1 MSERIAIAAVALVAA
16 ATATAPAAAAE
27 PARPWQ
33 LGVTGGF
40 RAGGGDVVL
49 EARGFAGY
57 THYFAA
63 SGSRALFVAPGATL
77 GLGSVGFDDPRGV
90 DGRLDARRLGI
101 GPALRGGIAG
111 GGRWPGAYAYLEAA
125 LLRIDAGTDSPTL
138 VEAGGAGG
146 VQLTLGVAAPE
157 IQYRA
162 FLDRDADEIDLL
174 LALAPNTLEITFE
187 ELRSGGISTR
197 RIGLALGYSL

>member
-1 MSERIAIAAVALVAA
+1 MSERIAIAAVALVTA
-16 ATATAPAAAAE
+16 ATAAAPAAAE
-27 PARPWQ
+27 PTRPWQ

-90 DGRLDARRLGI
+90 DGRLDARRLSI

-125 LLRIDAGTDSPTL
+125 LLRIDAASDSPTL
-138 VEAGGAGG
+138 LEAGGAGG
-146 VQLTLGVAAPE
+146 AQLSLGVAAPV
-157 IQYRA
+157 IQYRV
-162 FLDRDADEIDLL
+162 FLDDDADEIDLL

-187 ELRSGGISTR
+187 ELRSGGASTR
-197 RIGLALGYSL
+197 RIGLAFGYSL